1 MERFKSKF
9 KRDPYDYI
17 HAIGRFK
24 ETVVH
29 VQKYLDILKDELL
42 QLKRELKFYK
52 GDTLQLFNE
61 RFYTYKIQ
69 FAMYEGYSGEWG
81 IHEGK
86 CNRDNI
92 IIYLN
97 EKFYFYTSK
106 ENLDVF
112 KYFEKE
118 LILLFSHELVHRG
131 QYYVRAGDKIN
142 FYNFEGNASN
152 SVNIEYMKN
161 PQEIMAYAY
170 MYIES
175 LRYSGFKNL
184 DILTML
190 KSGNFARSQSL
201 HIDFYINEMNQYN
214 RDAYLKFRK
223 YIYQYIV
230 DPIRYDLKVI

>member
-1 MERFKSKF
+1 MQRYESKF
-9 KRDPYDYI
+9 RRNLYDYI
-17 HAIGRFK
+17 HAVCRFK
-24 ETVVH
+24 ETVIH
-29 VQKYLDILKDELL
+29 VQKYLDILKDELEII
-42 QLKRELKFYK
+42 KRELPFYK

-69 FAMYEGYSGEWG
+69 FVIYDNYPGEGGIYEGKSSS
-81 IHEGK
+81 
-86 CNRDNI
+86 DNI

-97 EKFYFYTSK
+97 EKFYFYTEK

-118 LILLFSHELVHRG
+118 LIIILSHELVHRG

-142 FYNFEGNASN
+142 FYNFDGNASN
-152 SVNIEYMKN
+152 STNMEYMKN

-175 LRYSGFKNL
+175 LRYSGFKN
-184 DILTML
+184 DQILKML
-190 KSGNFARSQSL
+190 KSGNFAKSQSL
-201 HIDFYINEMNQYN
+201 HINFYINEMNKFN
-214 RDAYLKFRK
+214 RDAFLKFRK
-223 YIYQYIV
+223 YIYQYII